1 MVSEYIEICEDGLLT
16 GFIGPR
22 SCIGQAFA
30 KAEFAFLLAVM
41 VGRFE
46 MELLDKDAEIE
57 VQSGITARPKG
68 DVNLRTRV
76 LEGW

>member
-1 MVSEYIEICEDGLLT
+1 MLMWLL
-16 GFIGPR
+16 GPR

-30 KAEFAFLLAVM
+30 KAEFACLLAAI

-46 MELLDKDAEIE
+46 MDLLDKDAVIEIE
-57 VQSGITARPKG
+57 TGITARPKG
-68 DVNLRTRV
+68 GLPLRMTV